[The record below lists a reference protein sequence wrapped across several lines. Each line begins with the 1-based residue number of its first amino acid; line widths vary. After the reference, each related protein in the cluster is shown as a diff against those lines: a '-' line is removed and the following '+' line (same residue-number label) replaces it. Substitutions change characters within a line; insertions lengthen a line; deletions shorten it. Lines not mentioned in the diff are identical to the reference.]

1 MEKLLTVKEYAKKEN
16 LSNSTI
22 YKYIKNGKV
31 DSKIKNGRKY
41 IIDNDS
47 GEIIDISVKILETKI
62 MSLERYIQN
71 LERENKELLKQIPLK
86 KEVGKIKVELT
97 EYLIS
102 LGITKKMRN
111 KIIKKVGKTEDLR
124 FQKENNKVFIN
135 LEKYNYKDLF

>member
-1 MEKLLTVKEYAKKEN
+1 
-16 LSNSTI
+16 
-22 YKYIKNGKV
+22 V